1 MIFDFLIEGTSNN
14 LILYTIG
21 AIIEIL
27 GFALLFNKNLSR
39 INFLKKNHILIGIIL
54 VIMGYIIAVSAR
66 GNVC

>member
-1 MIFDFLIEGTSNN
+1 MLFDFFNWNLSNILIY
-14 LILYTIG
+14 LLG

-54 VIMGYIIAVSAR
+54 VIIGYVIAIGAR